1 MMIEAAEPD
10 DLDAIRVL
18 LDRCDLPHTDLTPAH
33 LQHFLVA
40 RSEAGL
46 QGAVGIE
53 PRGDAAL
60 LRSLAVAPAARD
72 RGLGA
77 CLVDAAEE
85 AARRQDSHAI
95 YLLTTTAADYFAAHG
110 YERIERSALPPPIQE
125 TEEARCLC
133 PESATTMRKALR
145 TAAAEN

>member
-1 MMIEAAEPD
+1 M
-10 DLDAIRVL
+10 
-18 LDRCDLPHTDLTPAH
+18 
-33 LQHFLVA
+33 
-40 RSEAGL
+40 GL
-46 QGAVGIE
+46 E

-60 LRSLAVAPAARD
+60 LRSLAVVTDARD
-72 RGLGA
+72 EGLGTR
-77 CLVDAAEE
+77 LVE
-85 AARRQDSHAI
+85 AVEARARRRDARTV

-145 TAAAEN
+145 AAGAKR